1 LKKRSKK
8 LSLSKPRVATLPG
21 LDPAIDAAVKGEPRQ
36 AVTKSRANAARA
48 TAWMPGLSSGKMNST
63 AYTKRL

>member
-1 LKKRSKK
+1 
-8 LSLSKPRVATLPG
+8 LPG
-21 LDPAIDAAVKGEPRQ
+21 LEPGIDAAVKGEPRQ

-48 TAWMPGLSSGKMNST
+48 TAWMPGSSPDKMNST